1 LNIQTEEVTPD
12 KNPAS
17 NILLNE
23 VLDMKTLLIATLV
36 MGFTSV
42 NAASAAQEIN
52 HTDGKEKMGIVSAS
66 NAYTLDELSNTL
78 SRKADGEGAAVQ
90 LNKRFE
96 LLLKIGNTGFKA
108 GNNSFTGFCRGNA
121 SGSAG
126 QKADI
131 QPFLQG
137 LHRVAE
143 CRLRNA
149 QFARCFGKTSLPC
162 HHKKD
167 LQFVEVF
174 FEHRRF
180 PYGGIPFIA
189 HS

>member
-78 SRKADGEGAAVQ
+78 SRKADGEGATS
-90 LNKRFE
+90 F
-96 LLLKIGNTGFKA
+96 KILSTT
-108 GNNSFTGFCRGNA
+108 GNNR
-121 SGSAG
+121 
-126 QKADI
+126 
-131 QPFLQG
+131 
-137 LHRVAE
+137 LHGVAE
-143 CRLRNA
+143 IY
-149 QFARCFGKTSLPC
+149 K
-162 HHKKD
+162 
-167 LQFVEVF
+167 
-174 FEHRRF
+174 
-180 PYGGIPFIA
+180 
-189 HS
+189 